1 MNTNIKIPIWFWIIS
16 VIALLWNLMGV
27 MAYLAQ
33 AYMTD
38 EILKTMPEA
47 DQNFYN
53 NIPAWVTAVFA
64 IAVFSGTLGS
74 IALLI
79 KKKWA
84 IILFI
89 ISLVTVLAQQFY
101 NFFIQDF
108 VALTGQR
115 IYMPICIV
123 VFGAFLIWFST
134 YANNKGWIS

>member
-1 MNTNIKIPIWFWIIS
+1 MNTNIKTPIWFWIIS

-38 EILKTMPEA
+38 ELLKAMPEA

-64 IAVFSGTLGS
+64 IAVFSGTLGC
-74 IALLI
+74 IALLL

-89 ISLVTVLAQQFY
+89 ISLLTVLAQQFY

-108 VALTGQR
+108 VELTGQR
-115 IYMPICIV
+115 VYMPICIV
-123 VFGAFLIWFST
+123 VFGVFLIWFSK
-134 YANNKGWIS
+134 YASNKGWIS

>member
-1 MNTNIKIPIWFWIIS
+1 MNTNIKTPIWFWIIS

-38 EILKTMPEA
+38 EILKAMPEA
-47 DQNFYN
+47 DQNFHN

-64 IAVFSGTLGS
+64 IAVFSGTLGC

-123 VFGAFLIWFST
+123 VFGAFLIWFSK
-134 YANNKGWIS
+134 YSNNKGWIS

>member
-1 MNTNIKIPIWFWIIS
+1 
-16 VIALLWNLMGV
+16 
-27 MAYLAQ
+27 
-33 AYMTD
+33 
-38 EILKTMPEA
+38 MPEA

-74 IALLI
+74 ITLLI

-84 IILFI
+84 VILFI
-89 ISLVTVLAQQFY
+89 ISLLTVLAQQFY

-123 VFGAFLIWFST
+123 VFGAFLIWFSK

>member
-123 VFGAFLIWFST
+123 VFGAFLIWFSK